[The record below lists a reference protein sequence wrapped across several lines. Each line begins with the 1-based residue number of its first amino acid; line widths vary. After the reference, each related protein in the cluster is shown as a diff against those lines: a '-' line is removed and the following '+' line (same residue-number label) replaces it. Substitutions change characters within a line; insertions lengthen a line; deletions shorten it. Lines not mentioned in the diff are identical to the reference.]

1 MYMYV
6 CICIEQQI
14 THSHMKT
21 IQKSR
26 NHNFRMRRLTNYRFL
41 HTIRYDT
48 IQLKSLTCITY
59 YAATMQ

>member
-1 MYMYV
+1 
-6 CICIEQQI
+6 
-14 THSHMKT
+14 MKT

-48 IQLKSLTCITY
+48 VEEFNMY
-59 YAATMQ
+59 YLLCSNYAVTNAIRTGTND